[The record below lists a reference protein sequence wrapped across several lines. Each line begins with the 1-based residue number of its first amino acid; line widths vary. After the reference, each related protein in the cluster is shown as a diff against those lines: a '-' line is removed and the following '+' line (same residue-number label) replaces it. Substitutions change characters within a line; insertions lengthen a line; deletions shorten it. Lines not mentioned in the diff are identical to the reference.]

1 MHSRRHP
8 KLRTKKGS
16 YYADF
21 YDPRRQPTRKW
32 VALGTKNKRV
42 AQRKLTR
49 LEDDYLRGDF
59 DPWTDPL
66 QTRASLTEA
75 IGAYVEH
82 RDQKGYRA
90 ASTAQRQRVLE
101 RFARDLPPDLR
112 VDQITTDQV
121 RAFVLRGELAQWTKR
136 TYYARLN
143 TFFGFCVESG
153 YQERNPCD
161 DVDRPPE
168 PKKSINYVT
177 PAQLEQLCGAIEE
190 EALNGGP
197 DRRWYA
203 DVLRFTAGSGLRLG
217 EVCALRWKDVDLDEG
232 TVIVRSDEVHRTK
245 TGEERTVYIS
255 PEAQAILRGIAGKR
269 GTGGDT
275 FVFQGPRLDRLSY
288 PLVSRYFREYRREVG
303 LSEDLTFHSLR
314 KTYGTVLA
322 SAGVP
327 LRTIQKML
335 GHSDITITA
344 RTYADVM
351 SRAAREQIRVAF
363 EK

>member
-1 MHSRRHP
+1 MHTRRHP
-8 KLRTKKGS
+8 KLRSKKGS

-66 QTRASLTEA
+66 QERATLSEA
-75 IGAYVEH
+75 IDAYIDH

-90 ASTAQRQRVLE
+90 ASTKQRRRVLD
-101 RFARDLPPDLR
+101 RFASDLPPDIR
-112 VDQITTDQV
+112 VDQITTEQV
-121 RAFVLRGELAQWTKR
+121 RSFVRRPELAQWTQR

-143 TFFGFCVESG
+143 TFFSFCVEAG
-153 YQERNPCD
+153 YQERNPCE
-161 DVDRPPE
+161 DVDRPSE
-168 PKKSINYVT
+168 PRRTINYVK
-177 PAQLEQLCGAIEE
+177 PAQLEQLCQAIEK
-190 EALNGGP
+190 EATNGGP

-217 EVCALRWKDVDLDEG
+217 EVCALKWKDVDREEG
-232 TVIVRSDEVHRTK
+232 TVIVRSDETHQTK

-255 PEAQAILRGIAGKR
+255 PEAQDILHGIADTR
-269 GTGGDT
+269 GTRGDT
-275 FVFQGPRLDRLSY
+275 FVFQGPELDRLSY
-288 PLVSRYFREYRREVG
+288 PLMSRYFRTYRREVG

-351 SRAAREQIRVAF
+351 SRAAREQVRAAF
-363 EK
+363 QQ